1 MTTTIERNEDPVR
14 PGGPR
19 LGRAEWIM
27 IAAVAIVG
35 VGLGILLFRPHT
47 YAGTVLQS
55 PRPAPALDG
64 LMFSNG
70 EPADL
75 SVFEGDVVLMY
86 FGYTHCP
93 DICPTSMATI
103 ARAREA
109 LGGDSDRVHGLLVTV
124 DPERDTPEAL
134 NRYLASFDDS
144 FVGVYGPEETLMST
158 AMLYGIH
165 SEVHDDAEELGYT
178 VDHTGTIIAIGPD
191 GHVRVLYSHTVD
203 ADALSADLAELLG

>member
-1 MTTTIERNEDPVR
+1 MTTTIERDEDPVR
-14 PGGPR
+14 PTRRG
-19 LGRAEWIM
+19 LGSAEWLM
-27 IAAVAIVG
+27 IAAVAIIG
-35 VGLGILLFRPHT
+35 VGLGVFLFQPHT
-47 YAGTVLQS
+47 FAGTVLQS

-64 LMFSNG
+64 LAFSNG

-75 SVFEGDVVLMY
+75 GAFEGDVILMY

-103 ARAREA
+103 ARAKEG
-109 LGGDSDRVHGLLVTV
+109 LGDDADRVHGLLVTV

-134 NRYLASFDDS
+134 NRYLRNFDESFL
-144 FVGVYGPEETLMST
+144 GVHGPAETLAST

-165 SEVHDDAEELGYT
+165 SEVHDEAEELGYT

-203 ADALSADLAELLG
+203 PDALSVDLAELLG

>member
-1 MTTTIERNEDPVR
+1 
-14 PGGPR
+14 
-19 LGRAEWIM
+19 M
-27 IAAVAIVG
+27 IVAVALVG
-35 VGLGILLFRPHT
+35 IGLGVILFRPHT

-55 PRPAPALDG
+55 LRPAPTLEG
-64 LMFSNG
+64 LTFSNG

-75 SVFEGDVVLMY
+75 GLYEGDIVLMY

-109 LGGDSDRVHGLLVTV
+109 LGGDAERVHALLVTV
-124 DPERDTPEAL
+124 DPKRDTPDAL
-134 NRYLASFDDS
+134 NEYLANFDESFL
-144 FVGVYGPEETLMST
+144 GVTGPEETLMST
-158 AMLYGIH
+158 AMLYGVH
-165 SEVHDDAEELGYT
+165 SEVHDEAEAVGYT
-178 VDHTGTIIAIGPD
+178 VDHTGTIIAIDTD

>member
-1 MTTTIERNEDPVR
+1 MTTTMERSEDSVR
-14 PGGPR
+14 SPR
-19 LGRAEWIM
+19 RRRAEWLM
-27 IAAVAIVG
+27 IVAVGLIGLGVG
-35 VGLGILLFRPHT
+35 VLLFRPHT

-55 PRPAPALDG
+55 ARPAPALEG
-64 LMFSNG
+64 LTFSNG

-75 SVFEGDVVLMY
+75 GIFEGDVVLMY

-103 ARAREA
+103 ARARES
-109 LGGDSDRVHGLLVTV
+109 LGDDAERVRGLLVTV

-134 NRYLASFDDS
+134 NRYLANFDRSFL
-144 FVGVYGPEETLMST
+144 GVYGPEETLMAT

-165 SEVHDDAEELGYT
+165 SEVHEEAEAVGYT

>member
-14 PGGPR
+14 PPKR
-19 LGRAEWIM
+19 RMGRAEWLM
-27 IAAVAIVG
+27 IAAVAVI
-35 VGLGILLFRPHT
+35 GLGLGFFLFQPHT

-64 LMFSNG
+64 LTFSNG
-70 EPADL
+70 DPADL
-75 SVFEGDVVLMY
+75 EVFAGDVVLMY

-103 ARAREA
+103 ARARES
-109 LGGDSDRVHGLLVTV
+109 LGDDAERVHGLLVTV

-134 NRYLASFDDS
+134 NRYLGNFDRSFL
-144 FVGVYGPEETLMST
+144 GVYGPAETLTTT

-165 SEVHDDAEELGYT
+165 SEVHDEAEELGYT
-178 VDHTGTIIAIGPD
+178 VDHTGTIIALDTD

>member
-1 MTTTIERNEDPVR
+1 MTTTIERNEDPVSPQKR
-14 PGGPR
+14 R
-19 LGRAEWIM
+19 MGRAEWLM
-27 IAAVAIVG
+27 IAAVAIIG
-35 VGLGILLFRPHT
+35 AGLGIFLFQPHT

-55 PRPAPALDG
+55 PRPAPPLEG
-64 LMFSNG
+64 LTFSNG
-70 EPADL
+70 EPAGLDEF
-75 SVFEGDVVLMY
+75 SGDVVLMY

-103 ARAREA
+103 ARAREM
-109 LGGDSDRVHGLLVTV
+109 LGDDADRVHGLLVTV

-134 NRYLASFDDS
+134 NRYLANFDESFL
-144 FVGVYGPEETLMST
+144 GVYGPEETLMST

-165 SEVHDDAEELGYT
+165 AEVHQEAEELGYT

>member
-14 PGGPR
+14 PSR
-19 LGRAEWIM
+19 RRMGRAEWLM
-27 IAAVAIVG
+27 IAAVAIIG
-35 VGLGILLFRPHT
+35 VGLGILLFQPHT

-64 LMFSNG
+64 LTFSNG

-75 SVFEGDVVLMY
+75 AVFDGDIVLMY

-103 ARAREA
+103 AQAKQM
-109 LGGDSDRVHGLLVTV
+109 LGDDADRVHGLLVSV
-124 DPERDTPEAL
+124 DPERDTAEAL
-134 NRYLASFDDS
+134 NQYLGNFDRD
-144 FVGVYGPEETLMST
+144 FLGVFGPEETLMTT
-158 AMLYGIH
+158 AMLYGVH
-165 SEVHDDAEELGYT
+165 AEVHDEAEELGYT
-178 VDHTGTIIAIGPD
+178 VDHTGTIIAVGPD

-203 ADALSADLAELLG
+203 AEALSADLAELLG

>member
-1 MTTTIERNEDPVR
+1 MTTTIERDEDPVR
-14 PGGPR
+14 PGRPR

-64 LMFSNG
+64 LMLSNG
-70 EPADL
+70 DPADL

>member
-1 MTTTIERNEDPVR
+1 MTTTVERNEDPVR
-14 PGGPR
+14 PPTR
-19 LGRAEWIM
+19 RMGRAEWLL
-27 IAAVAIVG
+27 IAAVALVG
-35 VGLGILLFRPHT
+35 VGLGIFLFQPHT

-55 PRPAPALDG
+55 PRPAPSLDG
-64 LMFSNG
+64 LTFSNG
-70 EPADL
+70 DPADL
-75 SVFEGDVVLMY
+75 AVFEGDVVLMY

-109 LGGDSDRVHGLLVTV
+109 LGADAERVHGLLVTV
-124 DPERDTPEAL
+124 DPNRDTPEAL
-134 NRYLASFDDS
+134 NRYLGNFDRSFL
-144 FVGVYGPEETLMST
+144 GVTGPEETLMST

-165 SEVHDDAEELGYT
+165 SEVHQEAEELGYT

>member
-70 EPADL
+70 DPADL